1 MKTLLYLTLI
11 VCLLA
16 AIGAVANP
24 VSAQDIQTKG
34 SIGGTVT
41 DVDGAALPGAT
52 ITVTGALGER
62 TTTADSNGVFAVDNL
77 TPGRYTVTAGNS
89 GFKTAVAA
97 NIDVFVGKQSTL
109 TLKLE
114 PGEVT
119 ATVNVTDTGNIDR
132 ESSTTSSNLNDE
144 LFQNIPVQ
152 RGVSSLFYL
161 APGSKDILGTF

>member
-77 TPGRYTVTAGNS
+77 IPGRYTVTAGNS

-119 ATVNVTDTGNIDR
+119 ATVNVTDTGNISTYLQQVKR
-132 ESSTTSSNLNDE
+132 GRRISNSTPSS
-144 LFQNIPVQ
+144 
-152 RGVSSLFYL
+152 
-161 APGSKDILGTF
+161 APAAITARKPAQSF